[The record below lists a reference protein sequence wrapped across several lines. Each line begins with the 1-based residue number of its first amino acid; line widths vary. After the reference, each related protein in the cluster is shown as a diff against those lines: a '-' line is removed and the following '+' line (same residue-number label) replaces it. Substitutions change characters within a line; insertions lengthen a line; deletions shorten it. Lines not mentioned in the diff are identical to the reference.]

1 VHNRTLP
8 VRSRLTAAP
17 RLSHLSLFTAITST
31 MAAELPAY
39 SAADVAAHSTRD
51 DLWVIIQ
58 GKGILPEFYGKFSD

>member
-1 VHNRTLP
+1 
-8 VRSRLTAAP
+8 
-17 RLSHLSLFTAITST
+17 

-58 GKGILPEFYGKFSD
+58 GKGMFPKLYGKSCD

>member
-1 VHNRTLP
+1 
-8 VRSRLTAAP
+8 
-17 RLSHLSLFTAITST
+17 